1 MESENNKTQVVMYK
15 CCEVVFAACMEPYCY
30 TEKTWTRDLAKYVK
44 KGHKVEMI
52 ERGELEM
59 GKCKCV
65 KQDGVTAANQ
75 LSLFENEQSN

>member
-1 MESENNKTQVVMYK
+1 MLRGYLCILYGAILLHRKNVDKG
-15 CCEVVFAACMEPYCY
+15 F
-30 TEKTWTRDLAKYVK
+30 AKYVK
-44 KGHKVEMI
+44 EGHKVKMI

-75 LSLFENEQSN
+75 LSLFENGN